1 MLIDKLDDIVNKYNN
16 IYLSTIKTKPG
27 DVKSNTYVDYNKEIK
42 WQNSIFKIG
51 DIIRISKNKN
61 IFARDY
67 DPNWSE
73 EVFIIKKIKNF
84 VLWIHAISDL
94 KSEEIVG
101 TFYKKEL
108 QKPN

>member
-1 MLIDKLDDIVNKYNN
+1 MHIDKIDDIVNKYNN

-27 DVKSNTYVDYNKEIK
+27 DVKSNTYVDYNKEIN

-67 DPNWSE
+67 DP
-73 EVFIIKKIKNF
+73 KNF

>member
-1 MLIDKLDDIVNKYNN
+1 MHIDKLDDIVNKYNN

-27 DVKSNTYVDYNKEIK
+27 DVKSNTYVDYNKEIN

-67 DPNWSE
+67 DP
-73 EVFIIKKIKNF
+73 KNF

-101 TFYKKEL
+101 TFYKKKIAKTKL
-108 QKPN
+108 KRI

>member
-1 MLIDKLDDIVNKYNN
+1 MHIDKLDDIVNKYNN

-27 DVKSNTYVDYNKEIK
+27 DVKSNTYVDYNKEIN

-51 DIIRISKNKN
+51 AIIRISKNKN

-67 DPNWSE
+67 DP
-73 EVFIIKKIKNF
+73 KNF
-84 VLWIHAISDL
+84 ALWIHAISDL

>member
-1 MLIDKLDDIVNKYNN
+1 MHIDKIDDIVNKYNN

-27 DVKSNTYVDYNKEIK
+27 DVKSNTYVDYNKEIN

-51 DIIRISKNKN
+51 AIIRISKNKN

-67 DPNWSE
+67 DP
-73 EVFIIKKIKNF
+73 KNF

>member
-1 MLIDKLDDIVNKYNN
+1 MSKNVYIDELDDIVNKYNN

-27 DVKSNTYVDYNKEIK
+27 DVKSNTYVDYNKEIN

-67 DPNWSE
+67 DP
-73 EVFIIKKIKNF
+73 KNF

>member
-1 MLIDKLDDIVNKYNN
+1 MHIDKLDDIVNKYNN

-27 DVKSNTYVDYNKEIK
+27 DVKSNTYVDYNKEIN

-51 DIIRISKNKN
+51 AIIRISKNKN

-67 DPNWSE
+67 DP
-73 EVFIIKKIKNF
+73 KNF

>member
-1 MLIDKLDDIVNKYNN
+1 MHIDKLDDIVNKYNN

-27 DVKSNTYVDYNKEIK
+27 DVKSNTYVDYNKEIN

-67 DPNWSE
+67 DPQ
-73 EVFIIKKIKNF
+73 NF

>member
-1 MLIDKLDDIVNKYNN
+1 MHIDKLDDIVNKYNN

-27 DVKSNTYVDYNKEIK
+27 DVKSNTYVDYNKEIN

-67 DPNWSE
+67 DP
-73 EVFIIKKIKNF
+73 KNF

>member
-1 MLIDKLDDIVNKYNN
+1 MHIDKLDDIVNKYNN

-27 DVKSNTYVDYNKEIK
+27 DVKSNTYVDCNKEIN

-51 DIIRISKNKN
+51 AIIRISKNKN

-67 DPNWSE
+67 DP
-73 EVFIIKKIKNF
+73 KNF

>member
-1 MLIDKLDDIVNKYNN
+1 MHIDKLDDIVNKYNN
-16 IYLSTIKTKPG
+16 IYLSTIKAKPG
-27 DVKSNTYVDYNKEIK
+27 DVKSNTYVDYNKEIN

-67 DPNWSE
+67 DP
-73 EVFIIKKIKNF
+73 KNF

>member
-1 MLIDKLDDIVNKYNN
+1 MHIDKLDDVVNKYNN

-27 DVKSNTYVDYNKEIK
+27 DVKSNTYVDYNKEIN

-67 DPNWSE
+67 DP
-73 EVFIIKKIKNF
+73 KNF

>member
-1 MLIDKLDDIVNKYNN
+1 MSKNVYIDELDDIVNKYN
-16 IYLSTIKTKPG
+16 ITYLSTIKTKPG
-27 DVKSNTYVDYNKEIK
+27 DVKSNTYVDYNKEIN

-51 DIIRISKNKN
+51 AIIRISKNKN

-67 DPNWSE
+67 DP
-73 EVFIIKKIKNF
+73 KNF